1 MRQPCI
7 IDINKTH
14 TGVMNMIE
22 IYLLEQLEAFARCG
36 TLSAAAEELHLSQPA
51 LTRSMKKLEDVIGV
65 QLFERGKNK
74 LSLNENGKLAAEYAR
89 RVLEQDREIAE
100 RVRAFDRASHTI
112 SIGACAPVPLEQIVP
127 QVTSLYEGMTVSQ
140 ELRPDAPLLEGLRD
154 GTYQLI
160 VLHEEPT
167 DEALYWAPCGEEQLY
182 ITLPKAHPMAGRD
195 GIWLKELANMNIL
208 LFSQIGF
215 WYELCLEK
223 IPNPQFLM
231 QNDYQAFG
239 TLVQASNLPVF
250 TSSHFLQNP
259 NIPHDDSRVV
269 IPLLDDE
276 THVRYYLACKSGD
289 RKRFAPLFKRLS
301 E

>member
-1 MRQPCI
+1 
-7 IDINKTH
+7 
-14 TGVMNMIE
+14 MIE

-65 QLFERGKNK
+65 ALFERGKNK
-74 LSLNENGKLAAEYAR
+74 LTLNENGKLCAEYAR
-89 RVLEQDREIAE
+89 RVLEQDREIIE
-100 RVRAFDRASHTI
+100 RVRSFDRANRTI
-112 SIGACAPVPLEQIVP
+112 CIGACAPVPLEQIVP
-127 QVTSLYEGMTVSQ
+127 QVTALYEGMTVSQ

-154 GTYQLI
+154 GTYQLV

-167 DEALYWAPCGEEQLY
+167 DEDLCWMPCGEEELY
-182 ITLPKAHPMAGRD
+182 ITLPKGHPMAGRD

-223 IPNPQFLM
+223 IPNPQFLL

-250 TSSHFLQNP
+250 SSSHFLRDP
-259 NIPHDDSRVV
+259 NIPRDESRVV
-269 IPLLDDE
+269 IPILDE
-276 THVRYYLACKSGD
+276 EAHVRYYLACKAD
-289 RKRFAPLFKRLS
+289 DKKRFAPLFK
-301 E
+301 

>member
-1 MRQPCI
+1 MRWSCI
-7 IDINKTH
+7 MGINKTH
-14 TGVMNMIE
+14 AGVMKMIE

-51 LTRSMKKLEDVIGV
+51 LTRSMKKLEDLIGV
-65 QLFERGKNK
+65 PLFERGKNK

-89 RVLEQDREIAE
+89 RVLEQDREIVE

-160 VLHEEPT
+160 VLHEEPG
-167 DEALYWAPCGEEQLY
+167 DEYLYWTPCGEEQLY

-215 WYELCLEK
+215 WYELCVEK
-223 IPNPQFLM
+223 IPNPQFL
-231 QNDYQAFG
+231 
-239 TLVQASNLPVF
+239 LVQASNLPVF

-269 IPLLDDE
+269 IPLLDAE
-276 THVRYYLACKSGD
+276 AHVRYFLACKSGD
-289 RKRFAPLFKRLS
+289 RKRFSPLFKRLS